1 MTIFGSIKELTSYN
15 YIMDNVYKILLG
27 TIGIS
32 PIFLNVQ
39 LAYQYYNI
47 DNKVITIKV
56 IQDK

>member
-1 MTIFGSIKELTSYN
+1 
-15 YIMDNVYKILLG
+15 MDNVYKILFG

-32 PIFLNVQ
+32 LIFLNVQ